1 MRLSTLLL
9 LFLGGCCCGFA
20 AADDATAVITGPEI
34 ASPGDLII
42 LDASGSDADSLV
54 WSLANSDKSFLMF
67 EENRK
72 CVFASGASG
81 QYVFILATA
90 KNGDTAA
97 SVALSRHTVTI
108 GSPIPVPPPGPG
120 PGPKPDPPPGP
131 ELSAIAKQVRDLVAT
146 LDRRSGEAQS
156 IAAEFDAI
164 AQRATLTVMTPTQIA
179 AACKAIAVFQNPE
192 AQPRWKAFSV
202 LFSQVMSANSG
213 DIPTTLQQIAVGI
226 RAAEKPSSA
235 TTRDPANETIRSM
248 LDKLRGDL
256 RGIAQEVGQ

>member
-67 EENRK
+67 EGNRK

-81 QYVFILATA
+81 QYVFLLATA

-108 GSPIPVPPPGPG
+108 GLPIPPQPPEPG
-120 PGPKPDPPPGP
+120 PGPKPVPPPGP
-131 ELSAIAKQVRDLVAT
+131 ELSAIAKQVRDLVAI
-146 LDRRSGEAQS
+146 LDKRSGEAELVATELEK
-156 IAAEFDAI
+156 IAHGSGAK
-164 AQRATLTVMTPTQIA
+164 TPTQIA
-179 AACKAIAVFQNPE
+179 AECKAIAVFQNPE
-192 AQPRWKAFSV
+192 AQPRWRAFSD
-202 LFSQVMSANSG
+202 LFASIMSQNQNHIQFAL
-213 DIPTTLQQIAVGI
+213 TQIAVGI
-226 RAAEKPSSA
+226 RAAEKPAA
-235 TTRDPANETIRSM
+235 TSDPANETIRSM